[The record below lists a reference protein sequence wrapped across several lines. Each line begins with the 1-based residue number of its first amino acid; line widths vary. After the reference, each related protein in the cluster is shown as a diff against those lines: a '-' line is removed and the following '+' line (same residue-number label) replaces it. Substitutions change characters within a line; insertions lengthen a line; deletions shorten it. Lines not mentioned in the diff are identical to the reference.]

1 MREPLHRLLLAGTLA
16 LVASLAG
23 AAGLDDAIAAY
34 QRGDHAKALPGLT
47 TAAEA
52 GDPLAQLYLGL
63 AYYNGHGVEEN
74 DLVAFTWFWRA
85 AEQGDAE
92 GQYQLAY
99 MYTYG
104 FGIPEGEPDP
114 EGKAVEWFTR
124 AAEQGHAEAQFNLG
138 LLLLAGSGIERDEQT
153 GLRWIET
160 AAANGSEGARR
171 FTGEIN

>member
-1 MREPLHRLLLAGTLA
+1 MRQRLLAPLLACALA
-16 LVASLAG
+16 LVATCPI

-34 QRGDHAKALPGLT
+34 QRGDHAQAIPGLT
-47 TAAEA
+47 AAAEA
-52 GDPLAQLYLGL
+52 GDPLAQVYLGL

-74 DLVAFTWFWRA
+74 DIVAFTWFWRA
-85 AEQGDAE
+85 AEQDDAE
-92 GQYQLAY
+92 GQYQLAH
-99 MYTYG
+99 MYIYG

-114 EGKAVEWFTR
+114 EGKAIEWFAR

-138 LLLLAGSGIERDEQT
+138 LLLLAGSGVERDEET

>member
-1 MREPLHRLLLAGTLA
+1 MRHRLHGLLLAGALA
-16 LVASLAG
+16 LIASPIS
-23 AAGLDDAIAAY
+23 AADLDDAIAAY
-34 QRGDHAKALPGLT
+34 QRGEHATAIPAL
-47 TAAEA
+47 TAAAET
-52 GDPLAQLYLGL
+52 GDPLAQVYLGL

-74 DLVAFTWFWRA
+74 DIVAFTWFWRA

-114 EGKAVEWFTR
+114 GGKAVEWFTR

-138 LLLLAGSGIERDEQT
+138 LLLLAGSGIERDEET

>member
-1 MREPLHRLLLAGTLA
+1 MRLRLHGLLLAGMLA
-16 LVASLAG
+16 L
-23 AAGLDDAIAAY
+23 AAFPLCAAALDDAIAAY
-34 QRGDHAKALPGLT
+34 QRGEHAAAIPAL
-47 TAAEA
+47 TAAA
-52 GDPLAQLYLGL
+52 DGGDPLAQVYLGL

-74 DLVAFTWFWRA
+74 DIVAFTWFWRA

-114 EGKAVEWFTR
+114 GGKAVEWFTR

-138 LLLLAGSGIERDEQT
+138 LLLLAGSGVERDEET

>member
-1 MREPLHRLLLAGTLA
+1 MRHRLHGLLLAGALA
-16 LVASLAG
+16 LIASPIF
-23 AAGLDDAIAAY
+23 AADLDDAIAAY
-34 QRGDHAKALPGLT
+34 QRGEHATAIPALT
-47 TAAEA
+47 AAAEA
-52 GDPLAQLYLGL
+52 GDPLAQVYLGL
-63 AYYNGHGVEEN
+63 AYYNGHGVVEN
-74 DLVAFTWFWRA
+74 DIVAFTWFWRA

-114 EGKAVEWFTR
+114 GGKAVEWFTQ

-138 LLLLAGSGIERDEQT
+138 LLLLAGSGIDRDEET

>member
-1 MREPLHRLLLAGTLA
+1 MRQRLQGLLLAGTLG
-16 LVASLAG
+16 LMASLA
-23 AAGLDDAIAAY
+23 AAAPLDDAIAAY
-34 QRGDHAKALPGLT
+34 QRGDHAQAIPGLT
-47 TAAEA
+47 TAAEG
-52 GDPLAQLYLGL
+52 GDPLAQVYLGL

-92 GQYQLAY
+92 GQYQLAH
-99 MYTYG
+99 MYIYG

-114 EGKAVEWFTR
+114 EGKAVEWFAR
-124 AAEQGHAEAQFNLG
+124 AADQGHAEAQFNLG
-138 LLLLAGSGIERDEQT
+138 LLLLAGSGVERDEAT

-160 AAANGSEGARR
+160 AAANGSEGAQR

>member
-1 MREPLHRLLLAGTLA
+1 MRERLHGMLLAGLLGLA
-16 LVASLAG
+16 SG
-23 AAGLDDAIAAY
+23 AAGATELDDAIAAY
-34 QRGDHAKALPGLT
+34 QRGDHAQAVPTLT
-47 TAAEA
+47 SAAEQ
-52 GDPLAQLYLGL
+52 GDPLAQVYLGL

-74 DLVAFTWFWRA
+74 DIVAFTWFWRA

-114 EGKAVEWFTR
+114 EGKAVEWYER
-124 AAEQGHAEAQFNLG
+124 AAQQGHAEAQFNLG
-138 LLLLAGSGIERDEQT
+138 LLLLAGSGVQRDEAT